1 MATFNNIP
9 NIFTNNANIEELRE
23 EALQHTNSARSVD
36 LILSSTK
43 EQLQQ
48 ILVDTYIAS
57 HSNSAKAVQEL
68 YDYTANI
75 SRTNSSYSLQKK
87 EILEQ
92 IHETCETIKD
102 SPKILESSREFL
114 RQTYCFLQVSWSN
127 QNSNKELSSQAEE
140 ISENTL
146 SYVNSNFDIYS
157 FTNQIHQILE
167 YSQPTQSTETSIT
180 SEEILS
186 PPHTNIHKKNNKRK
200 VRPRSQEKATELCKK
215 YKSKAIKQ
223 AFKELSCLHMKK
235 LDEKSLYCL
244 LEILNF
250 VQTDFLPDNFKILCQ
265 FFRLALLLKLF
276 SICGIIDSTNNK
288 ENNNQ
293 NPNQSRR

>member
-87 EILEQ
+87 RNIR
-92 IHETCETIKD
+92 TN
-102 SPKILESSREFL
+102 SRNL
-114 RQTYCFLQVSWSN
+114 R
-127 QNSNKELSSQAEE
+127 
-140 ISENTL
+140 
-146 SYVNSNFDIYS
+146 
-157 FTNQIHQILE
+157 
-167 YSQPTQSTETSIT
+167 
-180 SEEILS
+180 
-186 PPHTNIHKKNNKRK
+186 NNKR
-200 VRPRSQEKATELCKK
+200 
-215 YKSKAIKQ
+215 
-223 AFKELSCLHMKK
+223 
-235 LDEKSLYCL
+235 
-244 LEILNF
+244 
-250 VQTDFLPDNFKILCQ
+250 
-265 FFRLALLLKLF
+265 F
-276 SICGIIDSTNNK
+276 S
-288 ENNNQ
+288 
-293 NPNQSRR
+293 